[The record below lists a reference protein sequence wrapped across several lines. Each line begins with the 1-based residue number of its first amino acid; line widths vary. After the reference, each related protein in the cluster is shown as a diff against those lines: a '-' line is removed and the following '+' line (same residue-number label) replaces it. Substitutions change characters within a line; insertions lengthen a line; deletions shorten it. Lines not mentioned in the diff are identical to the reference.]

1 MTHVRG
7 PRFVVIGADSAIG
20 SALMHRLRIDAI
32 AAAGSTR
39 RESFEPREQFRLDL
53 EGDPSM
59 FELPGCD
66 VLVLAAAMT
75 RLADCRANPAA
86 AYRINVLAPVQLA
99 ESALR
104 RGGFVIFLSTNQ
116 VFDGSRAGLRSDEA
130 VHPRSVYGRLKAE
143 AEKRLGSLG
152 DRVAIV
158 RLSKTIGP
166 HLRLFQ
172 DWQES
177 LAAVRPIE
185 AFTDLVMAPVS
196 IDKVAA
202 GIEAIGMA
210 RASGVWHLGGRQDI
224 SYFEVGR
231 HLAGRLGA
239 GESLVL
245 AASAAA
251 KGIPAEERPPHT
263 VLDPGEIDEVIG
275 FKISDALGELNIGLG
290 FETRSPHV

>member
-1 MTHVRG
+1 L
-7 PRFVVIGADSAIG
+7 G
-20 SALMHRLRIDAI
+20 S
-32 AAAGSTR
+32 
-39 RESFEPREQFRLDL
+39 REHFSLDL
-53 EGDPSM
+53 EDDLSM

-75 RLADCRANPAA
+75 RLADCRANAA
-86 AYRINVLAPVQLA
+86 AAHRINVEAPVQIA

-116 VFDGSRAGLRSDEA
+116 VFDGSRAGFRSDEA
-130 VHPRSVYGRLKAE
+130 VHPCSVYGKLKAE
-143 AEKRLGSLG
+143 AEKRLCSLG
-152 DRVAIV
+152 DQVAIV

-177 LAAVRPIE
+177 LVAVRQIE

-202 GIEAIGMA
+202 GIEAIGMV
-210 RASGVWHLGGRQDI
+210 RAGGVWHLGGRQDI
-224 SYFEVGR
+224 SYFEVAC
-231 HLAGRLGA
+231 HLAGRLGLA
-239 GESLVL
+239 QSLVR

-263 VLDPGEIDEVIG
+263 ALAPGDVDEVIG
-275 FKISDALGELNIGLG
+275 FKISDALCELNIGLG
-290 FETRSPHV
+290 FETWSPPSNNIVRSA